1 MDIIFH
7 DHHAA
12 TVPDSV
18 RARAEAGA
26 RKLGGRLG
34 RTVDAIIRF
43 ETDGPLRRAEIILHA
58 PHHREIV
65 AKSAARSYY
74 SAVLGALEELE
85 RQLDIKRRV
94 SRSRMQLARR
104 AAEA

>member
-7 DHHAA
+7 DHHA

-18 RARAEAGA
+18 RTRAEVGA
-26 RKLGGRLG
+26 RRLAVRLG

-43 ETDGPLRRAEIILHA
+43 EADGPLCRAEIILHA
-58 PHHREIV
+58 PHHKEIV

-74 SAVLGALEELE
+74 TAVVGALGKLE
-85 RQLDIKRRV
+85 RQLHVVRRV
-94 SRSRMQLARR
+94 SKTKAQLARR
-104 AAEA
+104 AEEA